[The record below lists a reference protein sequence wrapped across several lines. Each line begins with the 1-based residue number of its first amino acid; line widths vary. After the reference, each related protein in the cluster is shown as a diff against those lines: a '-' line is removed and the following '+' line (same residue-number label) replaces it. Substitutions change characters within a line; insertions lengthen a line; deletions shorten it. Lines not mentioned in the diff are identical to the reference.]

1 MVADLL
7 DAIVARQPQL
17 AIVVAL
23 VDPVL
28 PADAPVLLGGVCAD
42 WEQGVHR
49 VLEQAA
55 QQTLKRVEGDDE
67 LAPGDRL
74 LELPSVIRDRVPA
87 WTEAVESTMARGAGF
102 RVAGLHVSDRSLT
115 PEAIETTLRQ
125 LLPCA
130 DDRRRQSWSPW
141 LKGAGMALMVLVL
154 VAMAAGIWW
163 TVDETGRRLM
173 RDSTIVLQA
182 EAATT
187 TQVSGAGLAAL
198 ARIVRMIDQRDTR
211 LLLVPSSWSK
221 GLDDVLRT
229 RVRDAIR
236 TLLLD
241 PVRRQFEARLAE
253 IEAQVEALGHEQGHS
268 VLQQAASLLREL
280 VALQHRNER
289 FRLAAAGTL
298 RSQWQTLLGESTPA
312 ASLAWMDTPVGGTLM
327 AEAVARYDWT
337 LQDVEPIAARI
348 LATAVMAAE
357 NSQAA
362 FDTRLIAIGRLSA
375 RVERAVEE
383 LTAAQGPVTGKNH
396 NPLAEIAELLY
407 GVRAEGEAV
416 AAGRVKL
423 RAAIDDLTALRP
435 DTVSSGVLRPSTWR
449 DVVAKLSMIR
459 DREQMALRQQSVN
472 SLGPLFGP
480 DGRVAPEVVSAPD
493 VLKQAVDNGFIDH
506 RERRMPDVGALAMLD
521 GVPDAALISAAAE
534 RLRWLQRWVETSA
547 LQLSSTIR
555 QPVSSFVVSRAVRA
569 SAIDIAEAYG
579 NAKAVS
585 GGVAAFPADAAA
597 DLTFALSQIGQE
609 VGADGRRPCLARRCS
624 HPP

>member
-1 MVADLL
+1 MMS
-7 DAIVARQPQL
+7 
-17 AIVVAL
+17 
-23 VDPVL
+23 
-28 PADAPVLLGGVCAD
+28 C
-42 WEQGVHR
+42 E
-49 VLEQAA
+49 
-55 QQTLKRVEGDDE
+55 
-67 LAPGDRL
+67 PGF
-74 LELPSVIRDRVPA
+74 A
-87 WTEAVESTMARGAGF
+87 
-102 RVAGLHVSDRSLT
+102 
-115 PEAIETTLRQ
+115 
-125 LLPCA
+125 
-130 DDRRRQSWSPW
+130 
-141 LKGAGMALMVLVL
+141 
-154 VAMAAGIWW
+154 
-163 TVDETGRRLM
+163 
-173 RDSTIVLQA
+173 
-182 EAATT
+182 
-187 TQVSGAGLAAL
+187 
-198 ARIVRMIDQRDTR
+198 
-211 LLLVPSSWSK
+211 
-221 GLDDVLRT
+221 
-229 RVRDAIR
+229 DAIR

-597 DLTFALSQIGQE
+597 DLTFALSQIARRSEQMGADLAWLVGVRTHRELEVLDAAFERRNVFALGQ
-609 VGADGRRPCLARRCS
+609 VIRAWDGRRPLLAVNGWQTRADRRARMVEGWRRVTETARQAAPLV
-624 HPP
+624 HVLDTPPVRGALAPTRLVRKWRGLVEAATSGDEGYREFDTYVEKTLVPFSLVDCPTGARGMARPFLSGGPLDDDLSLAVDALEKRCKELLDVPVPQFKPASTVKNRYKQLPW